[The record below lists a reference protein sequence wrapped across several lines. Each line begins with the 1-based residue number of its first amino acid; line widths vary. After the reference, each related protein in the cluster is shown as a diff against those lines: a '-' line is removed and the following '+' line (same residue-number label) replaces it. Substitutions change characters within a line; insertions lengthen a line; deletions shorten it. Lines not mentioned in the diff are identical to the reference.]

1 MVRLRLIE
9 GNKDAASQQTQPIL
23 AINEAGM
30 VVRANFPARKAL
42 TRGGHE
48 PEGRHLGSLLA
59 DALNPN
65 SHDHVVLTMHDT
77 HGGPIEVRIVL
88 GNEAEAARPE
98 AASQTPASAPTDV
111 KLIDF
116 IAHELRGPM
125 GTVLGLSRVLENRL
139 ELLSTADQISAIQ
152 SIHDET
158 ERALLI
164 LNAILTLAEGRSSRA
179 PVAKTVPLH
188 TVLNRIVTS
197 HRRQNP
203 DRTVVITGDTPL
215 FALGNSMWIELAV
228 GNLLS
233 NAEKYTPKDKPIE
246 IAFHQNGSTV
256 AVVVMDHGDGMPI
269 ERYRKLWDLYERG
282 ADGKTLDVSGSGI
295 GLALCKELMED
306 MGGQVWAG
314 PREGGGSV
322 FALTMPAPC
331 DNLVPEALSTPLSNT
346 SADESAYS
354 YLQAAWAA

>member
-9 GNKDAASQQTQPIL
+9 GHKDAPSQQTQPIL
-23 AINEAGM
+23 AINEAGK

-42 TRGGHE
+42 TRAASE

-65 SHDHVVLTMHDT
+65 SHDTVVLTMHDR
-77 HGGPIEVRIVL
+77 HGAPVEVRIVL
-88 GNEAEAARPE
+88 SNETEAATPE
-98 AASQTPASAPTDV
+98 PVAETPSHAVTDV

-116 IAHELRGPM
+116 IAHELRNPM

-139 ELLSTADQISAIQ
+139 ELLSTSDQISAIQ

-164 LNAILTLAEGRSSRA
+164 LNAILKLAEGRASRP
-179 PVAKTVPLH
+179 PVGKSVPLH

-203 DRTVVITGDTPL
+203 HRTLRITGDAPL

-233 NAEKYTPKDKPIE
+233 NAEKYTPKEKEIE

-256 AVVVMDHGDGMPI
+256 AIVVMDRGDGMPPD
-269 ERYRKLWDLYERG
+269 RYRKLWDLYERG
-282 ADGKTLDVSGSGI
+282 SAGNTLDVSGSGI

-306 MGGQVWAG
+306 MGGKVWAG

-322 FALTMPAPC
+322 FALKLPAP
-331 DNLVPEALSTPLSNT
+331 LATIVPDPLSTPLSNAST
-346 SADESAYS
+346 DEGAYS
-354 YLQAAWAA
+354 YPQAAWAA